1 MSMIIKNAMIYDM
14 EGNSPF
20 KGDIYIEKGKIKEIG
35 ENLDVQA
42 EEVIEAEGLVALPGL
57 IDAHS
62 HVGGFNMLD
71 FNDIDLNEMTDPVTP
86 EVMALDAINTDDVCF
101 MDACRA
107 GITTMCITPG
117 SGNPICGL
125 AFTTKSA
132 GKDNIRDM
140 VIQNPSALKLAFG
153 MNPIMQYGSR
163 NQLPMTRMGVI
174 KVMRDAFHK
183 AKEYMQQKE
192 MAQGVIEKMPAYD
205 SKCEAIMLA
214 LKHEIPLKIHCEQF
228 DMLTAIE
235 LAKEFDCEYTIEHA
249 WGAEMYLDE
258 LAEGGGAINY
268 GPVGVPEGY
277 GELSHAN
284 IAELK
289 MLEDVGVHVS
299 IMTDAPIAMPDL
311 LYIQAGEAV
320 RSGLSHESALKMIT
334 INPAKTLHLEDKVGS
349 IKVGKDGDITLFDGV
364 PALDVAAGVKYTII
378 EGKVVYRG

>member
-86 EVMALDAINTDDVCF
+86 DVMALDAINTDDVCF

-192 MAQGVIEKMPAYD
+192 MAQGAIEKMPAYD
-205 SKCEAIMLA
+205 
-214 LKHEIPLKIHCEQF
+214 
-228 DMLTAIE
+228 
-235 LAKEFDCEYTIEHA
+235 
-249 WGAEMYLDE
+249 
-258 LAEGGGAINY
+258 
-268 GPVGVPEGY
+268 
-277 GELSHAN
+277 
-284 IAELK
+284 
-289 MLEDVGVHVS
+289 
-299 IMTDAPIAMPDL
+299 PI
-311 LYIQAGEAV
+311 
-320 RSGLSHESALKMIT
+320 
-334 INPAKTLHLEDKVGS
+334 
-349 IKVGKDGDITLFDGV
+349 
-364 PALDVAAGVKYTII
+364 
-378 EGKVVYRG
+378 